1 MSEEEHKQ
9 IASEAKLKEFK
20 HLNDELLEP
29 PKPESTEVKRNTKD
43 ALIDRILAVAEQNDM
58 ELTFSNTKLKRM
70 SKDKLGKLLGELT
83 AEVVKRDM
91 ARAVGSKGTS
101 EKAIG
106 IATLRMCHDMLAM
119 ATENGLN
126 QCLPKYGYQVEGF
139 CSSLQHPTVSKC
151 VDECL
156 EEIAATSDVL
166 QYIESPYARLAI
178 AWGGALAS
186 TVRPLCNQQN
196 LPRYQ
201 RNVRPTNMEST
212 APNRAQT
219 VQHRPGRRP
228 QARQEHRPARPTT
241 PNVQRI

>member
-1 MSEEEHKQ
+1 LQ
-9 IASEAKLKEFK
+9 
-20 HLNDELLEP
+20 
-29 PKPESTEVKRNTKD
+29 
-43 ALIDRILAVAEQNDM
+43 VAEQNDM

-219 VQHRPGRRP
+219 VQHRPSRRP